1 MSTYLSPNHPDL
13 GAEEMCTTIDCGY
26 AAALDQLFLL
36 LWIGLLGVAAIATLL
51 YLPRAREAC
60 EEERTRTRAEANA
73 FERFARRVADVDV
86 APTQAHHAGI
96 GSVPLT
102 RSGDARSRAGAD
114 GNLQAVREAYRET
127 VMDVP
132 HYEEEYGESMQ
143 TNMAAEFD
151 PDLAAAV
158 CEGSGFTPQLQQT
171 LIEHSKR
178 ARDRRETFLEAL
190 ETESEALTEARDEL
204 TDIDDELA
212 RMNEQPLSARS
223 FDELADAWERLGRLH
238 DRCQRLIEGRQATLR
253 KREVVGQRS
262 LSPGELCPYVYQTQ
276 PVTHPILAEGVRV
289 AEVITSARRRVLDA
303 LTRRA

>member
-1 MSTYLSPNHPDL
+1 MSTYLSPNHPDI
-13 GAEEMCTTIDCGY
+13 GAEEMCTAIDCGY

-36 LWIGLLGVAAIATLL
+36 LWIGLLGVVAIATLL

-96 GSVPLT
+96 GAVPLT
-102 RSGDARSRAGAD
+102 QSGD
-114 GNLQAVREAYRET
+114 GNLRAVRKAYRET

-178 ARDRRETFLEAL
+178 ARDRRETFLETL
-190 ETESEALTEARDEL
+190 ETESEALEEARDAL
-204 TDIDDELA
+204 TDIDDELG
-212 RMNEQPLSARS
+212 RMNERPLSTRS
-223 FDELADAWERLGRLH
+223 FDELADDWERLGRLH
-238 DRCQRLIEGRQATLR
+238 DRCQRLVEERQATLR

-276 PVTHPILAEGVRV
+276 PVTHPVLAEGVRV
-289 AEVITSARRRVLDA
+289 AELITSARRRVLDA

>member
-13 GAEEMCTTIDCGY
+13 GAEKMCTAVDCGY
-26 AAALDQLFLL
+26 LAGLDRLFLL
-36 LWIGLLGVAAIATLL
+36 LWIGLFGIVAIATLL

-60 EEERTRTRAEANA
+60 EEERTRTRAEAEA
-73 FERFARRVADVDV
+73 FDRFAERVAEVDV

-96 GSVPLT
+96 GAVPLT
-102 RSGDARSRAGAD
+102 QSQSTD
-114 GNLQAVREAYRET
+114 GNLRAVRDAYRET

-158 CEGSGFTPQLQQT
+158 CEGPGVTPQLQQT

-178 ARDRRETFLEAL
+178 ARDRREAFLETL
-190 ETESEALTEARDEL
+190 ETESEALKEASDAL
-204 TDIDDELA
+204 TAIDDELA
-212 RMNEQPLSARS
+212 KMNERPLSARS

-238 DRCQRLIEGRQATLR
+238 DRCQRLVEERQAALR

-276 PVTHPILAEGVRV
+276 PVTHPVLAEGVRV
-289 AEVITSARRRVLDA
+289 TEAITSARRRVLDA